1 MSQRNSRDTTQ
12 TNKQTKNKQNTSA
25 EDFTGNDTEQECK
38 RKRPRPRSNSER
50 EKKKQYFFF
59 FQNKTTVVALLF
71 FFLYFFGHKKMAG
84 NKRKKKGGGGRYEK
98 LCPLDYKAMRSAKK
112 TTSKSNHSN
121 KVLFLFLWPKKT
133 KQNKR
138 PEKPK
143 KRITFCRPGV
153 VKAKKTQ

>member
-38 RKRPRPRSNSER
+38 RKRPRPRSNPER
-50 EKKKQYFFF
+50 ERKKNNISFF
-59 FQNKTTVVALLF
+59 FQIKTTVALLF
-71 FFLYFFGHKKMAG
+71 FFFIFLDTKKMAG

-121 KVLFLFLWPKKT
+121 KVLFLFLWPKKKT
-133 KQNKR
+133 K
-138 PEKPK
+138 
-143 KRITFCRPGV
+143 
-153 VKAKKTQ
+153 